1 MSQQNALTSTDEN
14 PTSSSRNEHARPV
27 DQTHHIAA
35 ATCKLPPFYT
45 SNARF
50 WFIHAEQ
57 EFVIKNITADD
68 TKFGHIVASIQE
80 DVAFTVMSAIES
92 PPPGNKYENLKKEL
106 LRQFTLSSAEMAESL
121 LTLPGLGD
129 LRPSH
134 LLQKILSLH
143 PKEDKPNFLTRAI
156 FLRQLPEEIRNHL
169 VDKTELELT
178 KLAAEADK
186 FYVALGQRVHAV
198 TQPPSE
204 QPTPPTDVQA
214 VHDGPDRTHNNNRGN
229 NRQQFVKQRPAEV
242 LCYFH
247 RRFGKAA
254 MKCRSPCSFA
264 QGN

>member
-1 MSQQNALTSTDEN
+1 M
-14 PTSSSRNEHARPV
+14 
-27 DQTHHIAA
+27 DQPLHIAA

-80 DVAFTVMSAIES
+80 DVAFTVMTAIES

-121 LTLPGLGD
+121 LNLPGLGD

-143 PKEDKPNFLTRAI
+143 PKDEKPNFLTRAI

-178 KLAAEADK
+178 QLAAEADK

-198 TQPPSE
+198 TQPSTE
-204 QPTPPTDVQA
+204 QPTPPADVQA
-214 VHDGPDRTHNNNRGN
+214 IRDGPNRTHNNNRGN
-229 NRQQFVKQRPAEV
+229 NRQQFAKQRPNDTY
-242 LCYFH
+242 CYYH
-247 RRFGKAA
+247 RTFGEQAQ
-254 MKCRSPCSFA
+254 KCRAPCSFV